1 MFLKIIS
8 KLFFFFFPVV
18 ELSLLENLKNPP
30 YHQQKPAIYKFKIL
44 KPFLW
49 YSN

>member
-30 YHQQKPAIYKFKIL
+30 YHQQKPAYLQIQNPEALSLVF
-44 KPFLW
+44 
-49 YSN
+49 